1 MTCHTQKISQKW
13 ELQALFCFHCFQ
25 SSFNLLSL
33 SLAASDS
40 VHELAFLQCLS
51 GHSRPSH
58 PISAVLYTPDNSS
71 YSSVLESYIR
81 NLRFNTPATPKLCLI
96 ITATHESHKQAAVI
110 CSKKHGLEIK
120 IQSGDHD
127 YEGMSYVSDAP
138 FVILDMF
145 NLRSISVDIED
156 ESAWVQAGA
165 TIGEIY
171 YRIAEKSKT
180 HVFPSGTCVTV
191 GAGGHFSGGRYGNIM
206 RKYGLSVDNILDAQ
220 LVDNIFF
227 FLI

>member
-1 MTCHTQKISQKW
+1 MSQTQKISQKW

-81 NLRFNTPATPKLCLI
+81 NLRFNTPATPKPHLI
-96 ITATHESHKQAAVI
+96 ITTTHESHKQAAVI

-120 IQSGDHD
+120 IRSGGHD

-145 NLRSISVDIED
+145 NLSIH
-156 ESAWVQAGA
+156 QRGF
-165 TIGEIY
+165 
-171 YRIAEKSKT
+171 R
-180 HVFPSGTCVTV
+180 
-191 GAGGHFSGGRYGNIM
+191 R
-206 RKYGLSVDNILDAQ
+206 
-220 LVDNIFF
+220 
-227 FLI
+227 